1 MADVQMTI
9 PPVDPKA
16 DYLAHKEEIDAAVR
30 RVMERGQYILGEEVG
45 LFESEFSGYIGA
57 GFGIGVGSGT
67 EALHVA
73 LMACGMGD
81 GDEVIT
87 VSHTAVATVAAI
99 EMCNAVPVFVDI
111 DQDSYTIDPEQ
122 IEMAVSKKTKAIVPV
137 HLYGHPADMGS
148 VTDIAKRHGL
158 RVIEDCAQS
167 HGASYRGHMTGSLGD
182 IAAFSFYPTKNLGAL
197 GDGGM
202 AVTGDPALAE
212 KVRLLRQYGWRQRY
226 ISEIQGINS
235 RLDEIQAAVLRVKLR
250 YLKEAIQRRR
260 VLAGIYDKTFV
271 GSEVICPKTASGSE
285 HAYHLYVIRISE
297 RDGLRDFLGKQ
308 GIGTLIHYSVPV
320 HDQPAYR
327 GRIRCSGDM
336 RNTEKVAGEI
346 VSLPMYP
353 GLSSASVQKVADAVL
368 EWSRRSRS

>member
-111 DQDSYTIDPEQ
+111 DQNSYTIDPEH
-122 IEMAVSKKTKAIVPV
+122 IEMAVSKKTRAIVPV
-137 HLYGHPADMGS
+137 HLYGHPADMAS

-202 AVTGDPALAE
+202 VVTGDPALAE

-250 YLKEAIQRRR
+250 YLDEAIQRRR
-260 VLAGIYDKTFV
+260 VLAGIYDKAFA
-271 GSEVICPKTASGSE
+271 GSGVVCPKAASDSE
-285 HAYHLYVIRISE
+285 HAYHLYVIRISG
-297 RDGLRDFLGKQ
+297 RDGLRDFLRKQ
-308 GIGTLIHYSVPV
+308 GIGTLIHYPVPV

-327 GRIRCSGDM
+327 GRIKCSGDM
-336 RNTEKVAGEI
+336 RNTEKAAGEI

-368 EWSRRSRS
+368 EWSRRSGS

>member
-1 MADVQMTI
+1 MTI

-30 RVMERGQYILGEEVG
+30 LVMERGQYILGEEVS

-67 EALHVA
+67 EALHLA
-73 LMACGMGD
+73 LMACGIGD

-111 DQDSYTIDPEQ
+111 DQDSYTINPEQ
-122 IEMAVSKKTKAIVPV
+122 IEMAVSKKTRAIVPV
-137 HLYGHPADMGS
+137 HLYGHPADMAG

-158 RVIEDCAQS
+158 RVVEDCAQS

-308 GIGTLIHYSVPV
+308 GIGTLIHYPVPV